1 MRHVRR
7 LGLGAMFIFAIMV
20 LGLVIDTVVY
30 KLLEENR
37 RLGVDETFLAPV
49 LTHLE
54 GVAWSIVPI
63 MLAGVILW
71 IVYGAIREERREEQ
85 RRRVR

>member
-7 LGLGAMFIFAIMV
+7 LGLGAMFIVAVMI

-30 KLLEENR
+30 RLLEANR
-37 RLGVDETFLAPV
+37 RLGVDETFLSPV

-54 GVAWSIVPI
+54 GAAWSIVPI
-63 MLAGVILW
+63 MLGGIVLW
-71 IVYGAIREERREEQ
+71 IVYGAVQEERREEQ